1 MVAKKIHLGENLRIV
16 NRVQVLSPSK
26 WSYRIYRFYRKTF
39 TVQMRWLFVGVFVV
53 VCGFAFLFS
62 PNVSISREGQ
72 ARVPCLR
79 VCEHVSE
86 GDELRDSTPLFLPT
100 SRNVYGIDSGAGE
113 EINRDENL
121 GFLGNFFLDTNREE
135 LALRE
140 DFRLAEEDVFEGAR
154 RWELTKSFGER
165 RLFDMEAP
173 VAPEARMS
181 VVDSNSGKSLFLG
194 NVALAGVYD
203 AKMLWA
209 PIEIDC
215 YGEAAYRHF
224 TVVRSSGNSE
234 IDKRVVAFVRTWAS
248 KHLREQGRFRF
259 CVGR

>member
-1 MVAKKIHLGENLRIV
+1 MDRIQ
-16 NRVQVLSPSK
+16 RLSPSK

-39 TVQMRWLFVGVFVV
+39 TVQMRWLFVGVFIV
-53 VCGFAFLFS
+53 VCGISFLFS
-62 PNVSISREGQ
+62 PNVSIPCAAGG
-72 ARVPCLR
+72 RVPGLVVRDC
-79 VCEHVSE
+79 VSE
-86 GDELRDSTPLFLPT
+86 VDELRDSTPLFLPT
-100 SRNVYGIDSGAGE
+100 HWNVYGSKSESGE

-140 DFRLAEEDVFEGAR
+140 LFNHSEEEVFGGAR
-154 RWELTKSFGER
+154 RWELTASFGER
-165 RLFDMEAP
+165 RLFDVPAP
-173 VAPEARMS
+173 VASGTRMS
-181 VVDSNSGKSLFLG
+181 VVNSGSGERLFCG
-194 NVALAGVYD
+194 SVVLAGMYD

-224 TVVRSSGNSE
+224 TVVRSSGSAE
-234 IDKRVVAFVRTWAS
+234 IDKRVLAFVRVWAS
-248 KHLREQGRFRF
+248 KHLREQGKFRF